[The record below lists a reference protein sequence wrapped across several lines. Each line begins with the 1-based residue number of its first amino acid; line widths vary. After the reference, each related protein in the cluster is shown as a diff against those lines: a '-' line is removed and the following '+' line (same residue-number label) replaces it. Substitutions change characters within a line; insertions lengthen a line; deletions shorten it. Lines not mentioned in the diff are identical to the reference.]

1 MIPDSRTRDICE
13 RLRRWCHAVDAE
25 SAQYLMDE
33 AANEI
38 NRLRIRGYER
48 EAVAYFSDYGETP
61 GEATRAVTLRSLLER
76 LSNGRETPE

>member
-1 MIPDSRTRDICE
+1 
-13 RLRRWCHAVDAE
+13 
-25 SAQYLMDE
+25 MDE